1 MPFSLTAKTRVG
13 GKADEVRTMGEIPGV
28 VYGGDR
34 ATTTVVSVQGT
45 DFIRLYTQAGES
57 TLIDFSIDG
66 GAPVKVLVQSVQLD
80 PIKNLPVHV
89 DFRQINMNKPMEV
102 DVELNFV
109 GEAPAVKDLAGTLN
123 KALDTVTVTCLPKD
137 LVSEITVDLSALKTF
152 DDAIRV
158 KDLVVPAGITIETD
172 SEQTLAKVIPPLSEE
187 ELKAMEEVIAPVD
200 LSAIEVEK
208 KGKTDEETAA
218 EGVAAPAK
226 E

>member
-13 GKADEVRTMGEIPGV
+13 GKADEARTMGEIPGV

-34 ATTTVVSVQGT
+34 TTTTVVSVQGT
-45 DFIRLYTQAGES
+45 DFIRLYNEAGES

-172 SEQTLAKVIPPLSEE
+172 PEQTLAKVIPPLSEE
-187 ELKAMEEVIAPVD
+187 ELKAMEEVVAPVD

-208 KGKTDEETAA
+208 KGKTDEEIAA
-218 EGVAAPAK
+218 EGAGPAK